1 MSEQKTPEVEVIEPT
16 RPGRRRRYSAEEKR
30 QFLDEAEAP
39 GSSMSAVARRYGIAP
54 SLLFRWRRL
63 EDEGAL
69 QSLGADE
76 HVVPESK
83 VRNLEHQVRELQRLL
98 GKKTLEN
105 EILKD
110 ALELTRSK
118 KLLLPGSSPRRGG
131 TR

>member
-1 MSEQKTPEVEVIEPT
+1 MIERT
-16 RPGRRRRYSAEEKR
+16 RPGRRRRYTAQEKR
-30 QFLDEAEAP
+30 QILDEAEAP
-39 GSSMSAVARRYGIAP
+39 GSSMSARRYGIAP
-54 SLLFRWRRL
+54 SLLSRWRRL

-69 QSLGADE
+69 PSLGADE

-118 KLLLPGSSPRRGG
+118 KLISPGSSPRRGG